1 MPDRTQM
8 IRFRGSRGALLAAR
22 LDLPPGSPHACA
34 LFAHCFTC
42 SKETLAAVRVSRALM
57 QSGIA
62 VLRFDFTG
70 LGGSEGEFS
79 NTNFSSNVDDL
90 VAAANWLRDTHQPP
104 KLLIGHSLG
113 GAAVLAAAHAIR
125 EAAAVATI
133 GAPADPGYVR
143 RLLGASLA
151 EIDERGEAQVTLGSG
166 TFRITK
172 QFLDDLDENK
182 MRERIAALG
191 KPLLV
196 LHSPRDS
203 IVDIAN
209 ASQIFTAAKHP
220 KSFVSLDTADH
231 LLTSKHDAE
240 YVAQVIRAWASRYL
254 GPVVEE
260 QKSAQAP
267 SDGVMASELAG
278 AKFAQE
284 IRVGRHRLIVDEP
297 VAVGGADGGPTPYD
311 LLVAALGACT
321 CMTLR
326 LYAEAKKL
334 PLDHVS
340 VQLKHSKVHAEDC
353 VECDAKDVKIDL
365 IQREIQLEG
374 ALSDAERA
382 RLLEIAD
389 RCPVHRTLTSKVSVQ
404 TRLKARD

>member
-1 MPDRTQM
+1 M
-8 IRFRGSRGALLAAR
+8 
-22 LDLPPGSPHACA
+22 
-34 LFAHCFTC
+34 
-42 SKETLAAVRVSRALM
+42 V
-57 QSGIA
+57 
-62 VLRFDFTG
+62 
-70 LGGSEGEFS
+70 
-79 NTNFSSNVDDL
+79 
-90 VAAANWLRDTHQPP
+90 
-104 KLLIGHSLG
+104 
-113 GAAVLAAAHAIR
+113 
-125 EAAAVATI
+125 
-133 GAPADPGYVR
+133 
-143 RLLGASLA
+143 
-151 EIDERGEAQVTLGSG
+151 
-166 TFRITK
+166 
-172 QFLDDLDENK
+172 
-182 MRERIAALG
+182 
-191 KPLLV
+191 
-196 LHSPRDS
+196 
-203 IVDIAN
+203 
-209 ASQIFTAAKHP
+209 
-220 KSFVSLDTADH
+220 
-231 LLTSKHDAE
+231 
-240 YVAQVIRAWASRYL
+240 
-254 GPVVEE
+254 
-260 QKSAQAP
+260 
-267 SDGVMASELAG
+267 SELAG

-297 VAVGGADGGPTPYD
+297 VAFGGADGGPTPYD